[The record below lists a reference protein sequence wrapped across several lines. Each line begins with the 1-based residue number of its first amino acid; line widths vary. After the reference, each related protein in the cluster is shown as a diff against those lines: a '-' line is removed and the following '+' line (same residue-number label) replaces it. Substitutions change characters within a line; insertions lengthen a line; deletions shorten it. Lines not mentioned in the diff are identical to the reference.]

1 MATDFTKPNPS
12 SLSLIICI
20 YAVFIISISALVD
33 ARTLG
38 LNSISELDDSLVY
51 LWPLPSEF
59 TSGNET
65 LAVDPDLSLS
75 VGGEGG
81 GSAIVSEAFER
92 YRAIIFK
99 QSSWFSKLKLRG
111 NSAYDISKLK
121 IIVHSDDEEIQLGTD
136 ESYSLLVAKSDD
148 RSIIGDATI
157 EANSVFGALR
167 GLETFSQLCAYDYV
181 TKTVQVYKAPW
192 YIRDRPRFA
201 YRGLLLDTS
210 RHYLPIDVIK
220 QIIESMSYAKLNVLH
235 WHIIDEESFPL
246 EIPSYPN
253 LWSGAY
259 TKWERYTIEDA
270 QEIVNFAKMR
280 GINVMAEVDVP
291 GHAESWGAG
300 YPDLWPSSSCR
311 EPLDVAKNFTFDVI
325 SGILSDMR
333 KIFPF
338 ELFHLGGDEVH
349 TDCWTSTPHVQQWL
363 QDHNMTAKDA
373 YQYFVLRAQEIAISK
388 NWNPVNWEETF
399 NAFASKLSQQTV
411 VHNWLGGGVC
421 PKAVAKGFRCIFSNQ
436 GFWYLDHLDV
446 PWEGVY
452 TAEPLEGINDASG
465 QQLVIGGEVCMW
477 AEIADASNVQQTIWP
492 RAAAAAER
500 LWSKR
505 EALPAGN
512 ITITVL
518 PRFQYFRCLLTKR
531 GVPAAPATN
540 KYARSP
546 PSGPGFSS
554 RLISLLLHSNIPVM
568 VLISLGLGVASN
580 LLSVKSMD
588 LKSGT
593 FVVSV

>member
-210 RHYLPIDVIK
+210 RHYLPINVIK

-388 NWNPVNWEETF
+388 NWTPVNWEETF
-399 NAFASKLSQQTV
+399 NAFASKLNQQTV

-546 PSGPGFSS
+546 PSGPGSCY
-554 RLISLLLHSNIPVM
+554 
-568 VLISLGLGVASN
+568 AQ
-580 LLSVKSMD
+580 
-588 LKSGT
+588 
-593 FVVSV
+593 